1 MTSPPWKRQ
10 KELFQA
16 ALALALAERARFL
29 DEACTGDDVL
39 HREIESLLEAH
50 DEAGGFLSR
59 PVGLDVEEAGAPAPQ
74 RIGPYQILDTIAH
87 GGMGTIYRAVRDDDV
102 FRKTV
107 ALKLVRGGHHSDDFE
122 RRFRRERQILAGL
135 QHPNIATVLDGG
147 TTENGQPYLVMEY
160 LEGRPITDFCAAQ
173 GVGTRGRLA
182 LFRRVCDAVQYAH
195 QNLVV
200 HRDIK
205 PANVLVDSHG
215 VPKLLDFGIAKL
227 LASGIDPDRAAT
239 ATVLPLMTPEYASPE
254 QVRGQTITTESDVYS
269 LGVLLYELLAGR
281 RPYEL
286 RADSLEAIV
295 KTVCET
301 EPPSPSETVAGA
313 ARPDLALPAASELR
327 GDLDTIVLKALR
339 KEPERRYRTAHDLS
353 EDLRRHLDG
362 LPVTAR
368 ADTIGYRTGKFLRR
382 NRVAAAGT
390 VLVAASVVAGVVTT
404 IRQAHIAE
412 ANRRQAEQRFADVR
426 GLAAFVMFDMHD
438 AISGLPGSTPARKQ
452 LVEKSLE
459 YLDRV
464 GSEAT
469 NDPALLAELAA
480 GYHRLSELQGA
491 GGVANLGDRPGAVAS
506 ARKSIALR
514 ERVAASR
521 PDDASALVSLAL
533 AHGLL
538 ANLVADK
545 DAHVSLAEMKA
556 ALEALPAAAAGR
568 REALGAWEE
577 YWHLLALER
586 RAAGDLPGESES
598 RRRQV
603 EIAEQRYAAEPSL
616 GPRSVAVAYKYYSG
630 ALQRRNDRE
639 KALVFAEK
647 ALALDR
653 QIVAKDPVNPHHRL
667 DLSFSHAQV
676 AALLREKGDLDGALA
691 GYRSAL
697 ELRRAAHAEDP
708 ANEQAFRSLV
718 RAHQSIAE
726 VLGHKG
732 DVDGTVLHARNAL
745 ELRVRWEATHP
756 SRLGPRAWQ
765 ASFHETL
772 GEIFDNATNA
782 QPPVRRRDLWRR
794 ARTEYARAL
803 ALWKEIAADTPLE
816 AADAGRPEA
825 LTKAIAGCD
834 RKLAER
840 ERGRSLPLAGG
851 RRD

>member
-1 MTSPPWKRQ
+1 VSSPSWERQ
-10 KELFQA
+10 KELFQG
-16 ALALALAERARFL
+16 ALARAPESRSAFL
-29 DEACTGDDVL
+29 DEACGGDEEL
-39 HREIESLLEAH
+39 RREIDDLLAAH

-59 PVGLDVEEAGAPAPQ
+59 PVGLDGDEAGAPVPQ

-87 GGMGTIYRAVRDDDV
+87 GGMGTVYRAVRDDDT

-107 ALKLVRGGHHSDDFE
+107 AVKLVRGRHSDSFE
-122 RRFRRERQILAGL
+122 RRFRQEREILAQL

-147 TTENGQPYLVMEY
+147 TTQDGQPYLVMEY
-160 LEGRPITDFCAAQ
+160 IDGQPITSFCAAH
-173 GVGTRGRLA
+173 GMGTMARVT
-182 LFRRVCDAVQYAH
+182 LFRSVCDAVQYAH
-195 QNLVV
+195 QNLIV

-205 PANVLVDSHG
+205 PGNVLVDAHG

-227 LASGIDPDRAAT
+227 LASGVDPDVAPT

-254 QVRGQTITTESDVYS
+254 QVKGQTITTPSDVYS

-281 RPYEL
+281 RPYEV
-286 RADSLEAIV
+286 RTDSLEAIV
-295 KTVCET
+295 KAVCET
-301 EPPSPSETVAGA
+301 EPPSPSETVTGA
-313 ARPDLALPAASELR
+313 TRPDRALPAASELR

-339 KEPERRYRTAHDLS
+339 KDPERRYRTAHDLS
-353 EDLRRHLDG
+353 EDLRRHLEG
-362 LPVTAR
+362 LPVAAR
-368 ADTIGYRTGKFLRR
+368 ADTLGYRAGKFVRR
-382 NRVAAAGT
+382 NRAAVAAAA
-390 VLVAASVVAGVVTT
+390 LVAASVVAGIVTT
-404 IRQAHIAE
+404 IRQARIAE
-412 ANRRQAEQRFADVR
+412 TNRRQAEQRFAEVR
-426 GLAAFVMFDMHD
+426 GLANFVMFDMHD

-464 GSEAT
+464 GGEAT
-469 NDPALLAELAA
+469 SDPALLAELAA
-480 GYHRLSELQGA
+480 GYQRLGQIQGSA
-491 GGVANLGDRPGAVAS
+491 GMANLGDRPAAVES

-521 PDDASALVSLAL
+521 PGDASALVPLAR
-533 AHGLL
+533 AHGLM
-538 ANLVADK
+538 ANLVAAK
-545 DAHVSLAEMKA
+545 DAPVSLAEMKA
-556 ALEALPAAAAGR
+556 ALQALPTEAAGR
-568 REALGAWEE
+568 SDVLAAWEE

-603 EIAEQRYAAEPSL
+603 EVAEQRYSAEPSL

-653 QIVAKDPVNPHHRL
+653 QIVAKDPVDPRHRL

-676 AALLREKGDLDGALA
+676 AALLRENGDLDGALA

-726 VLGHKG
+726 VLAVKG
-732 DVDGTVLHARNAL
+732 DVDGAVLHARNAL
-745 ELRVRWEATHP
+745 DLRGRWEATHP

-765 ASFHETL
+765 AELHNTL
-772 GEIFDNATNA
+772 GDVFGEATKA
-782 QPPVRRRDLWRR
+782 PPPLRHRELWRR
-794 ARTEYARAL
+794 ARVEYARAL

-825 LTKAIAGCD
+825 LAKAIAGCD
-834 RKLAER
+834 RKLEARGADRLER
-840 ERGRSLPLAGG
+840 
-851 RRD
+851 